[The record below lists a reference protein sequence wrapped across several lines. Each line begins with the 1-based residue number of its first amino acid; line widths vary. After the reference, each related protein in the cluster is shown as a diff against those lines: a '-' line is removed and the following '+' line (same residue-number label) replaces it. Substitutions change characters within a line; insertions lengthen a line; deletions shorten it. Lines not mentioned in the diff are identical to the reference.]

1 MINRPVPATLIVGMA
16 GALLWVVSAIAIS
29 GRVYLHEPN
38 VLIRVGEI
46 ALIVGILIYGVV
58 NFILLCRR
66 R

>member
-1 MINRPVPATLIVGMA
+1 M
-16 GALLWVVSAIAIS
+16 LWVVSAIAIS

-38 VLIRVGEI
+38 VLSLVAEI
-46 ALIVGILIYGVV
+46 VLLIGILIYGIV